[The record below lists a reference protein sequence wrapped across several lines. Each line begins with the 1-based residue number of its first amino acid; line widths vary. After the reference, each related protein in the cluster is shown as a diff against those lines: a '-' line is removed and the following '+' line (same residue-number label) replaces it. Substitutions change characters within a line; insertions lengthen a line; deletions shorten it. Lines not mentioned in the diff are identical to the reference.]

1 MIGERWI
8 MALSISRP
16 IYERYEIDEVVP
28 PESPIEKRMYDFLS
42 AGIDIDCKTVFVTAG
57 DWW

>member
-1 MIGERWI
+1 